1 MPITRKFLDWTQ
13 PALPAAV
20 EYLQQEYR
28 QRQTLDL
35 DQVVLVVPGGRA
47 GRRLLELLA
56 EYAETNSLL
65 FFPPQI
71 RTAGSLPELLYEPK
85 RPFANDLTQQLV
97 WVQALQSADR
107 ERCRQFIPTLPAEQ
121 DLNAWMELGGVL
133 SRQHRELAADGLNF
147 RDVASHGQQIDGFP
161 ETERW
166 QFLSDVQQR
175 YLNMLDGLGLW
186 DLQTARLVAIENNE
200 CQTDLNLVM
209 IGTSDMN
216 LATRR
221 MLDQVAD
228 HVTAIIHA
236 PASFEDRFDQHGCLV
251 PAVWQDATV
260 DLKTEQ
266 LQIAD
271 GPADQANAVV
281 RTIANLGDRYRVDQ
295 IVVGVPNDQLVPQL
309 QRTLLQA
316 GTSSRWV
323 VGRSLPDTAP
333 YKLLSAISAYLS
345 RGRFADFAA
354 LVRHPDVYRW
364 LEAQKLQGDWLSQ
377 LDEYYNDHLP
387 VRPGNWLGSAN
398 RTEPLR
404 QLHAAVDLALEPLSD
419 SNFTT
424 TNGEGKSDSP
434 EGEVRVEPRAVADS
448 ARREPRRPQTK
459 SQPLDAWSEPIRQV
473 LLVFYGDSPLDTLDL
488 QHHYTIKSLN
498 HIRNVLLE
506 HNQVPQQVSPPVSAT
521 EAILLLLQQLAGT
534 EVPPLPDDQAIELLG
549 WLELPL
555 DEAPAL
561 VVTSFNEGYVPKS
574 VNSDL
579 FLPNTLRQKLGLL
592 DNARRYARDAYA
604 LSVLVASRNDLSL
617 IAGRHTAD
625 NDPLSPS
632 RLAFATDDQ
641 SIAQRALAFFR
652 PIDAAPPLLTDTGQ
666 TKASQLVVP
675 KPRRLAE
682 PITTVSVTAFRSYL
696 ACRYRF
702 YLRHVLRLAPLDDEV
717 EELDAPTFGNVI
729 HEVLRQFGEHKLNT
743 SNDPSKIGQFLKQAA
758 RKYID
763 RTYGKQRPPAV
774 DVQTAQ
780 LEERLAAFARWQ
792 AHWASQGWQIKYV
805 EATCDDPPAELN
817 VDEERKIILRGRID
831 RIDYHPDTKQ
841 WAVFDYKT
849 SDTAKPPDKMHRK
862 NSEWIDLQLPL
873 YRHLI
878 RGLGIQEPVRLGYIV
893 LPKDVSKVGELWAE
907 WDEET
912 LAVADDVAMQVA
924 DAILNEEFWP
934 PEEQPPDM
942 MAEFAAICQD
952 NAYRARWEEE

>member
-56 EYAETNSLL
+56 EYAETDSLL

-85 RPFANDLTQQLV
+85 RPFANDLTQQMV
-97 WVQALQSADR
+97 WVRALQGADR

-121 DLNAWMELGGVL
+121 DLSAWMELAGVL

-175 YLNMLDGLGLW
+175 YLNTLDGLGLW

-228 HVTAIIHA
+228 RVTAIIHA
-236 PASFEDRFDQHGCLV
+236 PASFEERFDQHGCLI
-251 PAVWQDATV
+251 PAAWQDATV

-266 LQIAD
+266 VQLAD
-271 GPADQANAVV
+271 GPADQAHSVV
-281 RTIANLGDRYRVDQ
+281 RTMAELGDRYRVDQ
-295 IVVGVPNDQLVPQL
+295 IVIGVPDDQLVPQL

-316 GTSSRWV
+316 GVSSRWV
-323 VGRSLPDTAP
+323 VGRSLPETAP

-354 LVRHPDVYRW
+354 LVRHPDVHRW
-364 LEAQKLQGDWLSQ
+364 LEAQKLQGDWLTQ

-387 VRPGNWLGSAN
+387 VRLGNWLGSFN
-398 RTEPLR
+398 STEPLR
-404 QLHAAVDLALEPLSD
+404 QLHAAVDRALEPL
-419 SNFTT
+419 
-424 TNGEGKSDSP
+424 TNGMVKTERG
-434 EGEVRVEPRAVADS
+434 EGEAPAEPRADKVPT
-448 ARREPRRPQTK
+448 RREPRPPSAK
-459 SQPLDAWSEPIRQV
+459 SQPLDAWSESISQV
-473 LLVFYGDSPLDTLDL
+473 LLVFYGESPLDTLDP

-506 HNQVPQQVSPPVSAT
+506 HKQVPQQVSPLVSAT
-521 EAILLLLQQLAGT
+521 DAISLLLQQLAGT
-534 EVPPLPDDQAIELLG
+534 EIPPLPDDQAIELLG

-561 VVTSFNEGYVPKS
+561 VVTSFNEGFVPKS

-604 LSVLVASRNDLSL
+604 LSVLVASRNDLTL

-625 NDPLSPS
+625 NDPLTPS
-632 RLAFATDDQ
+632 RLAFATDDET
-641 SIAQRALAFFR
+641 IAKRALAFFR
-652 PIDAAPPLLTDTGQ
+652 PTDAAPSPPLLLSGEGP
-666 TKASQLVVP
+666 TKVSQLVVP
-675 KPRRLAE
+675 KPRRLEA

-702 YLRHVLRLAPLDDEV
+702 YLRHVLRLAPLDDEA
-717 EELDAPTFGNVI
+717 EELDAPTFGNII

-743 SNDPSKIGQFLKQAA
+743 SQDPSQIAQLLKRAA

-763 RTYGKQRPPAV
+763 RTYGKHRPPAV

-780 LEERLAAFARWQ
+780 LEERLAGFARWQ
-792 AHWASQGWQIKYV
+792 ADWASQGWQIRHV

-817 VDEERKIILRGRID
+817 VDEKRKILLRGRID
-831 RIDYHPDTKQ
+831 RIDYHPDSEQ

-862 NSEWIDLQLPL
+862 NNEWVDLQLPL

-878 RGLGIQEPVRLGYIV
+878 RSLDIKDNVRLGYIV

-912 LAVADDVAMQVA
+912 LAEADDVALQVA
-924 DAILNEEFWP
+924 EAILNEEFWP
-934 PEEQPPDM
+934 PEEQPPGM

-952 NAYRARWEEE
+952 DAYRARLEE